1 MTPSRVMLEN
11 GTPLYAK
18 FVYASRNSTY
28 AIDING
34 RLYSWGSNEFNKLGT
49 TDVALDDKTFVPR
62 RIGDA
67 SDWTDVAS
75 YNDHVVGV
83 RGEGKERRFFAWGS
97 NDKKQISLADDAY
110 FATPQ
115 EIFLP
120 ANENF

>member
-1 MTPSRVMLEN
+1 MLDN
-11 GTPLYAK
+11 NTPLYAK

-49 TDVALDDKTFVPR
+49 TDIAVDGMTHVPQ
-62 RIGDA
+62 RIGND

-75 YNDHVVGV
+75 YNHHVVGV
-83 RGEGKERRFFAWGS
+83 RGEGKSRKFYAWGDNS
-97 NDKKQISLADDAY
+97 KKQISLSDDAY